1 MLGRS
6 DWPRLAAENFVV
18 IGPRDQTY
26 NCIAW
31 SLGIIDRWVVARP
44 YIDTFDTLYRKHGF
58 KPANVD
64 ARLDPS
70 LEKVVVFAEGDSIV
84 HAVKQE
90 LDGSWTSKMGPD
102 FLIRHTTLEAV
113 GGGAY
118 GQPVRMYVRPRASST
133 VAAWKP

>member
-31 SLGIIDRWVVARP
+31 SLGIIDRWAVARP
-44 YIDTFDTLYRKHGF
+44 FIDTFDTLYRKHGF
-58 KPANVD
+58 KPANV
-64 ARLDPS
+64 
-70 LEKVVVFAEGDSIV
+70 
-84 HAVKQE
+84 
-90 LDGSWTSKMGPD
+90 
-102 FLIRHTTLEAV
+102 
-113 GGGAY
+113 
-118 GQPVRMYVRPRASST
+118 RPRTSST